1 MIGTGQNKSDQ
12 GAAVVLVVEGGEHS
26 RVAETLRGGGFATD
40 TASDGLKAFEQ
51 IHEHVPALIVV
62 DGASSQEGIEVCRRL
77 KENMAAREIPVI
89 FVAATG
95 DSASVKAA
103 RAAGANDY
111 ILKPFEAEDLLARV
125 RLNLD
130 LANALQELRRSEN
143 RMREMKAEKNEFL
156 SIVAHDL
163 RSPLSNIVTSADI
176 VAQDSEEMPREQ
188 VKEFAEI
195 ICASGKHMIHLVENL
210 MDLNA
215 IEQGRMKM
223 EIAPLELGEIVR
235 GVAANYDAKAKA
247 KQQKVSFVEEH
258 GPLVAMADPHSAI
271 QIFNNLLSNAIK
283 YSPMGKRIDIRLRP
297 NNGMIR
303 CEVRDE
309 GPGLSKED
317 LKKMFGKFAKLSPR
331 PTGGEPSTGLG
342 LSIVKK
348 MVEAAGGSVWCE
360 SEPGKGS
367 TFIVELRSGAAIL
380 EPAAAAVA
388 VA

>member
-12 GAAVVLVVEGGEHS
+12 GAPVVLVVEGGEQS
-26 RVAETLRGGGFATD
+26 RVAEALREGGFATD
-40 TASDGLKAFEQ
+40 TTSDGLKAFEQ

-62 DGASSQEGIEVCRRL
+62 DCASSQEGIEVCRRL

-89 FVAATG
+89 FVAAAG
-95 DSASVKAA
+95 DAASVKGS

-111 ILKPFEAEDLLARV
+111 IFKPFDAENLLARV

-130 LANALQELRRSEN
+130 LANALQELRRGEN

-348 MVEAAGGSVWCE
+348 MVEAAGGNVWCE

-367 TFIVELRSGAAIL
+367 TFVVELRSAEI
-380 EPAAAAVA
+380 PSVAAVA

>member
-1 MIGTGQNKSDQ
+1 
-12 GAAVVLVVEGGEHS
+12 
-26 RVAETLRGGGFATD
+26 
-40 TASDGLKAFEQ
+40 
-51 IHEHVPALIVV
+51 
-62 DGASSQEGIEVCRRL
+62 
-77 KENMAAREIPVI
+77 
-89 FVAATG
+89 
-95 DSASVKAA
+95 
-103 RAAGANDY
+103 
-111 ILKPFEAEDLLARV
+111 
-125 RLNLD
+125 
-130 LANALQELRRSEN
+130 
-143 RMREMKAEKNEFL
+143 
-156 SIVAHDL
+156 VAHDL

>member
-1 MIGTGQNKSDQ
+1 MIGTGQNTNGQ
-12 GAAVVLVVEGGEHS
+12 EMELVLVVGAGEHS
-26 RVAETLRGGGFATD
+26 LPAEALRSGGFATD
-40 TASDGLKAFEQ
+40 TASDGLNAFER

-62 DGASSQEGIEVCRRL
+62 DCTSAEEGIEVCRRL
-77 KENMAAREIPVI
+77 KENMAAREIPMV
-89 FVAATG
+89 FVAADG
-95 DSASVKAA
+95 DHAGVQAA
-103 RAAGANDY
+103 LNVGARDF
-111 ILKPFEAEDLLARV
+111 LFKPFAAEELLARV
-125 RLNLD
+125 RLNLE
-130 LANALQELRRSEN
+130 LANALQEVRRAEN
-143 RMREMKAEKNEFL
+143 RQRELKAEKNEFL

-176 VAQDSEEMPREQ
+176 VAQDDEMPREQ
-188 VKEFAEI
+188 VKEFLEI

-223 EIAPLELGEIVR
+223 DIAPLELGELVR

-247 KQQKVSFVEEH
+247 KQQQLSFVEEH

-271 QIFNNLLSNAIK
+271 QIFNNLVSNAIK
-283 YSPMGKRIDIRLRP
+283 YSPMGKRIDIRLRS

-317 LKKMFGKFAKLSPR
+317 LQKMFGKFAKLSAK

-348 MVEAAGGSVWCE
+348 MVEAAGGNVWCE

-367 TFIVELRSGAAIL
+367 TFVVELRSAAT
-380 EPAAAAVA
+380 AAAAG
-388 VA
+388 

>member
-1 MIGTGQNKSDQ
+1 
-12 GAAVVLVVEGGEHS
+12 
-26 RVAETLRGGGFATD
+26 
-40 TASDGLKAFEQ
+40 
-51 IHEHVPALIVV
+51 
-62 DGASSQEGIEVCRRL
+62 VCRRL
-77 KENMAAREIPVI
+77 KENMSAREIPMI
-89 FVAATG
+89 FVAAAG
-95 DSASVKAA
+95 DHASVQAA
-103 RAAGANDY
+103 LNVGARDF
-111 ILKPFEAEDLLARV
+111 IFKPFEAEELLARV
-125 RLNLD
+125 RLNLE
-130 LANALQELRRSEN
+130 LANAIREVRRAEN
-143 RMREMKAEKNEFL
+143 RQRELKAEKNEFL

-176 VAQDSEEMPREQ
+176 VAQDDEMPREQ
-188 VKEFAEI
+188 VKEFLEI
-195 ICASGKHMIHLVENL
+195 ICGSGKHMIHLVENL

-223 EIAPLELGEIVR
+223 DIAPLELGELVR

-247 KQQKVSFVEEH
+247 KQQQLSFVEER

-271 QIFNNLLSNAIK
+271 QIFNNLVSNAIK

-317 LKKMFGKFAKLSPR
+317 LQKMFGKFAKLSAK

-348 MVEAAGGSVWCE
+348 MVEAAGGNVWCE

-367 TFIVELRSGAAIL
+367 TFVVELRS
-380 EPAAAAVA
+380 AAVPA
-388 VA
+388 

>member
-12 GAAVVLVVEGGEHS
+12 GETVVLVVGGEQS
-26 RVAETLRGGGFATD
+26 RVAEALREGGFAVDMT
-40 TASDGLKAFEQ
+40 SDGLKAFEQ
-51 IHEHVPALIVV
+51 IHEHVPAVIVV
-62 DGASSQEGIEVCRRL
+62 DCASSQEGIEVCRRL
-77 KENMAAREIPVI
+77 KENMAARDIPVI
-89 FVAATG
+89 FVARSG
-95 DSASVKAA
+95 DGASVKGA
-103 RAAGANDY
+103 RAAGANDHFFT
-111 ILKPFEAEDLLARV
+111 PFDAEDLLARV

-130 LANALQELRRSEN
+130 LVNALQELRRSEN

-247 KQQKVSFVEEH
+247 KQQKLSFVEED

-317 LKKMFGKFAKLSPR
+317 LQKMFGKFAKLSPR

-348 MVEAAGGSVWCE
+348 MVEAAGGNVWCE

-367 TFIVELRSGAAIL
+367 TFVVELRSAA
-380 EPAAAAVA
+380 PVVDVAAAAVA